1 MGLPLTQV
9 PRYIGRCILAT
20 VQLLL
25 LSTTVNFMVGVLSL
39 PTLMGGAALLGKLL
53 PAVVRLL
60 RLNGARAWQE
70 TAYGADVLCTDASRS
85 LIGICCGSGVWITSE
100 HGGLPEPPDNRL

>member
-1 MGLPLTQV
+1 MKTYRLIV
-9 PRYIGRCILAT
+9 PE
-20 VQLLL
+20 
-25 LSTTVNFMVGVLSL
+25 
-39 PTLMGGAALLGKLL
+39 LL

-70 TAYGADVLCTDASRS
+70 TAFGSEVLCSDASRT

-100 HGGLPEPPDNRL
+100 HGGLPDFETRDDAKFFNSQCALT

>member
-1 MGLPLTQV
+1 MKTYCVIV
-9 PRYIGRCILAT
+9 PE
-20 VQLLL
+20 
-25 LSTTVNFMVGVLSL
+25 
-39 PTLMGGAALLGKLL
+39 LL

-70 TAYGADVLCTDASRS
+70 TACGADVLCTDASRS

-100 HGGLPEPPDNRL
+100 HGGLPDFETRDDAKFLKFQCALT

>member
-1 MGLPLTQV
+1 MKTYRVIV
-9 PRYIGRCILAT
+9 PE
-20 VQLLL
+20 
-25 LSTTVNFMVGVLSL
+25 
-39 PTLMGGAALLGKLL
+39 LL

-70 TAYGADVLCTDASRS
+70 TVCGSEVLCTDASRT

-100 HGGLPEPPDNRL
+100 HGGLPDFETRDDAKFLNSQCALT